1 VRQRPHQVEL
11 TTAVEQCNSTTNNN
25 DRRKQMLPNET
36 LDAVTKGREGFDYDE
51 DGNFTGCA
59 GEEAINLFKL
69 HTLYSTLKLEVKTGM
84 NWSSRFSTLAVANEM
99 LGTDYKRKA
108 KALEHVEAVL
118 VMAGEI
124 QNPPLKTGE
133 K

>member
-1 VRQRPHQVEL
+1 
-11 TTAVEQCNSTTNNN
+11 
-25 DRRKQMLPNET
+25 MLPNET
-36 LDAVTKGREGFDYDE
+36 LDAVTKGREGFDYDSE
-51 DGNFTGCA
+51 GNFTGA
-59 GEEAINLFKL
+59 GGPDAINLLRL

-84 NWSSRFSTLAVANEM
+84 NWSSRFSTLAVANQM
-99 LGTDYKRKA
+99 LGTNYKRKA

-124 QNPPLKTGE
+124 QNPPLKTGD

>member
-1 VRQRPHQVEL
+1 
-11 TTAVEQCNSTTNNN
+11 
-25 DRRKQMLPNET
+25 MLPNET
-36 LDAVTKGREGFDYDE
+36 LDAVTKGREGFDYDTE
-51 DGNFTGCA
+51 GNFTGA
-59 GEEAINLFKL
+59 GGTDAMNLLRL
-69 HTLYSTLKLEVKTGM
+69 HTLYNTLKLEVKTGM

-99 LGTDYKRKA
+99 LGTNYKRKA

>member
-1 VRQRPHQVEL
+1 
-11 TTAVEQCNSTTNNN
+11 
-25 DRRKQMLPNET
+25 MLPNET
-36 LDAVTKGREGFDYDE
+36 LDAVTKGREGFDYDSE
-51 DGNFTGCA
+51 GNFTGA
-59 GEEAINLFKL
+59 GGTDAINLLRL

-84 NWSSRFSTLAVANEM
+84 NWSSRFSTLAVANQM
-99 LGTDYKRKA
+99 LGTNYKRKA

-124 QNPPLKTGE
+124 QNPPLKTEG

>member
-1 VRQRPHQVEL
+1 M
-11 TTAVEQCNSTTNNN
+11 
-25 DRRKQMLPNET
+25 KM
-36 LDAVTKGREGFDYDE
+36 
-51 DGNFTGCA
+51 
-59 GEEAINLFKL
+59 
-69 HTLYSTLKLEVKTGM
+69 
-84 NWSSRFSTLAVANEM
+84 SSRINTLAVANEM
-99 LGTDYKRKA
+99 LGTNYKRKA

>member
-1 VRQRPHQVEL
+1 
-11 TTAVEQCNSTTNNN
+11 
-25 DRRKQMLPNET
+25 MLPNET
-36 LDAVTKGREGFDYDE
+36 LDAVTKGREGFDYDTE
-51 DGNFTGCA
+51 GNFTGA
-59 GEEAINLFKL
+59 GGTDAMNLLRL

-84 NWSSRFSTLAVANEM
+84 NWSSRFSTLAVANQM
-99 LGTDYKRKA
+99 LGTNYKRKA